1 MESKYELNTP
11 RIDILNTPEER
22 DLLESKEEIWEK
34 KIDRIEEDLEAEE
47 QEGEELVIELPR
59 EEEIS
64 ELKEEISRELWG
76 EEDKKKN
83 KINLLK

>member
-47 QEGEELVIELPR
+47 REGEELVIELPR